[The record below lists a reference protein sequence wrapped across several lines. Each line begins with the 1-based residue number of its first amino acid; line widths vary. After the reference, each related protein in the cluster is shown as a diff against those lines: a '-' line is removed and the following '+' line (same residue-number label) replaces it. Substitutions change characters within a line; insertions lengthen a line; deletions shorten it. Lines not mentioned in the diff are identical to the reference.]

1 MRRLVEWL
9 TGAALAIGLVIA
21 SGCSLPQPRP
31 QRQAQVVS
39 VGRLRVEFVLPAGWE
54 HLDHGRQQ
62 LFRHRDA
69 QLSLRNLGVVDR
81 DSALFELQG
90 DSRRRELER
99 RDLVTVHGA
108 EWTDVRTWDRVSHQ
122 DRSRFA
128 ALVHDRSL
136 LVLALDLGPYE
147 QAGAAFD
154 SLLASLR
161 VTADSTVSE

>member
-1 MRRLVEWL
+1 MRLRIE
-9 TGAALAIGLVIA
+9 GSSGMALAIALALA
-21 SGCSLPQPRP
+21 SGCSLPQARP
-31 QRQAQVVS
+31 QPKAQVVS
-39 VGRLRVEFVLPAGWE
+39 VGRLRVEFVLPVGWE

-90 DSRRRELER
+90 DPRRRELER
-99 RDLVTVHGA
+99 RSVLTVRGA

-122 DRSRFA
+122 ARSRFA
-128 ALVHDRSL
+128 GLVHDRSL

-147 QAGAAFD
+147 QAGVAFD

-161 VTADSTVSE
+161 VTADSAVSE